1 MLIMEMVK
9 IPKDEYE
16 KLKMQ
21 ANIDVELLQ
30 QLVRSIKDIKQGRV
44 IRTR

>member
-1 MLIMEMVK
+1 MEMVK

-30 QLVRSIKDIKQGRV
+30 QLVKSLKDIKAGRV
-44 IRTR
+44 IRTK

>member
-1 MLIMEMVK
+1 MEMIK

-16 KLKMQ
+16 ELKMQ

-30 QLVRSIKDIKQGRV
+30 QLVRSLKDIKEGRV
-44 IRTR
+44 IRTK

>member
-1 MLIMEMVK
+1 MEMIK

-16 KLKMQ
+16 ELKMQ

-30 QLVRSIKDIKQGRV
+30 QLVRSLKDIKEGRV
-44 IRTR
+44 IRVK

>member
-1 MLIMEMVK
+1 MEMIK
-9 IPKDEYE
+9 IPKDKYE
-16 KLKMQ
+16 ELKMQ

-30 QLVRSIKDIKQGRV
+30 QLVRSLKDIKEGRV